1 MDFMILHSVLDVT
14 KKLGLSSVE
23 ATVYTNLLALGA
35 NPVSTIAK
43 KSGVNRS
50 GCYGTLEKLFG
61 NGYVQKIR
69 RNGLI
74 YYRATPLSNL
84 LNRLKDQRSELDEKI
99 NKFSGAV
106 QMFEKVFQESKNR
119 ANVVF
124 YEGVDG
130 VKNIMEDTLNMSSKL
145 MRAYAS
151 MGELEELLPN
161 YFLNYYRRRVYR
173 QIHVKA
179 IYPVDE
185 LSFRNKLH
193 DAEEL
198 RQTRLIPKEFDFHLD
213 ILIYDH
219 KIAITSLK
227 EKFGVL
233 IENTEMAE
241 AHRKIFD
248 FIWDG
253 AKHYDEMVTTMM
265 KQQYQTHPEFAAI
278 MRKKNLL
285 R

>member
-1 MDFMILHSVLDVT
+1 MILHSVLDVT